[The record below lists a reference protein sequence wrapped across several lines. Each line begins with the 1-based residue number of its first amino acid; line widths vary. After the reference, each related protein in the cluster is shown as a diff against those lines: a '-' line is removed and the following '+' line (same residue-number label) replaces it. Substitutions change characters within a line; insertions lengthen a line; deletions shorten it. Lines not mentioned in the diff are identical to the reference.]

1 MLTCVCPNAKVVLTA
16 GTSSVVAVYEYH
28 KKVRFAS
35 NERCNLPSQL
45 VKRILISNVF
55 CKFLMVS

>member
-1 MLTCVCPNAKVVLTA
+1 MNLILQVLTCVCPNAKVVLTA

-35 NERCNLPSQL
+35 N
-45 VKRILISNVF
+45 
-55 CKFLMVS
+55 